1 MHSRMTELSRLI
13 WLSDRRLTMEK
24 KNYISPEIETFKI
37 ACDIIT
43 FSETEE
49 WEGPVIAA
57 GEPEN

>member
-1 MHSRMTELSRLI
+1 
-13 WLSDRRLTMEK
+13 MEK